1 MTPRL
6 LAASIALFAAT
17 GALAETSP
25 WYVGAAQGF
34 THTSNV
40 RLVPDG
46 QAAQSSTISVTTL
59 LAGLD
64 QPIGR
69 QRLSGGLTLRHLGYS
84 GASDLNNNSYDLN
97 LGLDWA
103 TVERVSGRI
112 SAQAGRR
119 LEQLATLD
127 QNANL
132 VGLKNLQDTR
142 SLNAVARL
150 GVVTTATL
158 EASLGW
164 REQKLS
170 LAGLSNQE
178 FHSTSA
184 SVGGRYRFSGSLTA
198 GAALRHSEYTY
209 PNYSPTE
216 SDRVTRNDLDLTAT
230 WVASGASSLSG
241 RISLGRSRHSV
252 GNQPG
257 FSGLTGQ
264 LGWLWKPTGKIKLD
278 SSLQRDTGVES
289 GVRYEDRNLAT
300 VSLVDDSR
308 LTTSLAT
315 RASYEVTGKINATA
329 SLRLARRDL
338 TRNSVA
344 VSDNSQGLA
353 LGLTWAPTRS
363 VQVGCDIGRDRRKSS
378 NAGQLQ
384 PYGVNTFGCYAQL
397 ILQ

>member
-40 RLVPDG
+40 RMVPDG
-46 QAAQSSTISVTTL
+46 QAAQGSTISVTTL

-64 QPIGR
+64 QPFGR
-69 QRLSGGLTLRHLGYS
+69 QRLSGGVTLRHLGYS

-103 TVERVSGRI
+103 TVERLSGRV
-112 SAQAGRR
+112 SAQASRR
-119 LEQLATLD
+119 LDQLSTLD

-142 SLNAVARL
+142 ALNAVVRL
-150 GVVTTATL
+150 GVVTTL
-158 EASLGW
+158 SMEGSLGW

-170 LAGLSNQE
+170 LAGLRSQE

-184 SVGGRYRFSGSLTA
+184 SLGGRYRFSGALNA
-198 GAALRHSEYTY
+198 GAALRHSEYNY
-209 PNYSPTE
+209 PNFSPAE
-216 SDRVTRNDLDLTAT
+216 SDRVTRNDLDLTAN
-230 WVASGASSLSG
+230 WVASGASTLSG
-241 RISLGRSRHSV
+241 RISLGRSRHSA
-252 GNQPG
+252 GTQQG

-264 LGWLWKPTGKIKLD
+264 VGWLWKPTGKLKLD
-278 SSLQRDTGVES
+278 SSVQRDTGVETDVKYS
-289 GVRYEDRNLAT
+289 TPTSVL
-300 VSLVDDSR
+300 LVDDSR
-308 LTTSLAT
+308 LTTSLST
-315 RASYEVTGKINATA
+315 RASYQVTGKINATA

-344 VSDNSQGLA
+344 VRDNSQGVA
-353 LGLTWAPTRS
+353 VGLTWVPTRS
-363 VQVGCDIGRDRRKSS
+363 VQVGCDFGRDRRKSS